1 LGVQVL
7 RKLKVKYTKIVLVF
21 ILIYI
26 ASNVIGMVSKKS
38 RDTIILKNE
47 TIQESIKKKGLIIRD
62 EYLLK
67 SSMSGNV
74 NYCVKEGEKVKKDED
89 IAYIYNDNIKKDSV
103 DKLNKLQKDILD
115 IEKGNTKMVKYDI
128 KNINDGINKA
138 TYDIQ
143 KKLLNDNIDVNKD
156 VENLNKLIEDKKN
169 IINSDLNSKPLENK
183 KIEEKEVN
191 SLISKNTELFKAKN
205 SGVVSYKF
213 DDNEDIFN
221 IESISEIKK
230 SDIENEKSKYIDIE
244 KDSKVKKGEPI
255 ARVINNLKQYVAIS
269 CNDDEVKKFK
279 VGQKIILSSDI
290 EKINSN
296 VYDIYKD
303 GKDYTVILE
312 ISEQNMEI
320 YDTRVKEFDIIYKS
334 IQGLKVPKKS
344 IINVDGKEG
353 VYAISET
360 GDAKFVEIK
369 GNLYES
375 EEYIVIDYYKNDV
388 NGINTIGI
396 YDEIMLNP
404 KMKKYFD

>member
-1 LGVQVL
+1 M

-21 ILIYI
+21 ILIYV
-26 ASNVIGMVSKKS
+26 ASNAIGIVSKKS
-38 RDTIILKNE
+38 RDTIVLKNE
-47 TIQESIKKKGLIIRD
+47 TIQESFKKRGLIIRD
-62 EYLLK
+62 EYLLN
-67 SSMSGNV
+67 SSMSGNI

-89 IAYIYNDNIKKDSV
+89 IAYIYNDNVKKDSV
-103 DKLNKLQKDILD
+103 DKLNKLQKDISD
-115 IEKGNTKMVKYDI
+115 IEEGNTKIVRSDI
-128 KNINDGINKA
+128 KNINDGINNA
-138 TYDIQ
+138 TYDLQ
-143 KKLLNDNIDVNKD
+143 QKLLNDNIDVNED
-156 VENLNKLIEDKKN
+156 LENLNKLIEDKKN
-169 IINSDLNSKPLENK
+169 IISSDLNSKPLENK

-213 DDNEDIFN
+213 DGNEDIFT
-221 IESISEIKK
+221 IDSINKIKK
-230 SDIENEKSKYIDIE
+230 SDIENEKGKYIDIE
-244 KDSKVKKGEPI
+244 KDSKVKRGEPI

-269 CNDDEVKKFK
+269 CNDEEVKKFK
-279 VGQKIILSSDI
+279 IGQKIILSSEI

-375 EEYIVIDYYKNDV
+375 EEYIIIDYYKNDV

-404 KMKKYFD
+404 KIKKYFD